1 MVKNMVHSFWRV
13 LMFLDDN
20 IYVIANI
27 SKREAVSG
35 QNVFEVFWVDCY
47 RQGDEQILKMLD
59 FLSFWCR
66 AAWIEKKTE
75 KICSHKLQENATPL
89 KKSRKN
95 FIPHGN
101 IVITIGRYEFTANLS
116 TGRRRRK
123 RVDNLVARVWIA
135 AKCNSG

>member
-1 MVKNMVHSFWRV
+1 MVKNMVHLFWRV

-35 QNVFEVFWVDCY
+35 QNVFEVFWVD
-47 RQGDEQILKMLD
+47 
-59 FLSFWCR
+59 LSFWCR

-75 KICSHKLQENATPL
+75 KICSHKPQENATPL

-101 IVITIGRYEFTANLS
+101 IVIAIGRYEFTANLS